1 MDSIE
6 QNIISTSPS
15 NINVRHFR
23 RQQAGEVARRLLD
36 INPVVVGL
44 SACLSP
50 TTYIVESI
58 ALATSNE
65 VFLLKLEIGD
75 SNELPSPAPDLVR
88 ILDGFMLV
96 AFEMA
101 QVALHIFRCS
111 RQHVRGVDL
120 STLLS
125 SSTKKPWQ
133 PSRFAQRLFSDAHTV
148 DIDRLWEGD
157 PECGFREVCLRAW
170 LSARYV
176 SRLYFWMFN

>member
-6 QNIISTSPS
+6 QNLISTSPS
-15 NINVRHFR
+15 TISVRHFR
-23 RQQAGEVARRLLD
+23 PQQAGEVARRLLD

-44 SACLSP
+44 CARLSP
-50 TTYIVESI
+50 TYIVESI

-65 VFLLKLEIGD
+65 AFLLKLEIGD
-75 SNELPSPAPDLVR
+75 SNELPSAAPDLVR
-88 ILDGFMLV
+88 ILDGFTFV

-111 RQHVRGVDL
+111 RQHVRGIDL

-125 SSTKKPWQ
+125 PSTKKPWK
-133 PSRFAQRLFSDAHTV
+133 PSKFAQRLCSDARNV
-148 DIDRLWEGD
+148 DIDQLWEGD

-170 LSARYV
+170 LSARYA
-176 SRLYFWMFN
+176 SCLYI